1 MPQPY
6 RPDAPGAN
14 PVGRFAQG
22 LVGSAMDLGILTQIA
37 PTLLIASFA
46 VAILSGVIKGA
57 IGFGMPLVILSG
69 LSTFL
74 DPKLALIGM
83 IAPIVVSNALQALR
97 TGVGPAIEAT
107 RSAWRYMLIVCIMIF
122 AAAQLVP
129 VIPSEAFYFVLGIP
143 VLILALIQ
151 LMGLRLIIPLRHR
164 GWAEW
169 AVGLISGVLGGLA
182 GTWGPTTVLY
192 LLAIDMPKARQVI
205 VQGMIYGTGSVTLL
219 FAHLRSGLLNAET
232 IPFTLALL
240 PTALVGMWIGFQIQ
254 DKLDQE
260 KFRKLTLI
268 VLVIAALNLLRKGL
282 LS

>member
-1 MPQPY
+1 
-6 RPDAPGAN
+6 
-14 PVGRFAQG
+14 
-22 LVGSAMDLGILTQIA
+22 
-37 PTLLIASFA
+37 
-46 VAILSGVIKGA
+46 GA

-97 TGVGPAIEAT
+97 TGVAPAIEAT
-107 RSAWRYMLIVCIMIF
+107 RSSWRYILIVCVMIF

-129 VIPSEAFYFVLGIP
+129 VIPSEAFYFILGIP
-143 VLILALIQ
+143 VLALALIQ
-151 LMGLRLIIPLRHR
+151 LMGLRLTIPLRHR

-169 AVGLISGVLGGLA
+169 AVGLISGILGGLA

-219 FAHLRSGLLNAET
+219 FAHLRSGLLNADT
-232 IPFTLALL
+232 LPFTLALL
-240 PTALVGMWIGFQIQ
+240 PTALVGMWIGFRIQ

>member
-1 MPQPY
+1 
-6 RPDAPGAN
+6 
-14 PVGRFAQG
+14 
-22 LVGSAMDLGILTQIA
+22 MDFS
-37 PTLLIASFA
+37 LLIQIDPVLLGASFF

-57 IGFGMPLVILSG
+57 IGFGMPLVIVSG

-74 DPKLALIGM
+74 DPKLALAGIM
-83 IAPIVVSNALQALR
+83 APIVVSNVLQAFR
-97 TGVGPAIEAT
+97 TGITPAVDAT
-107 RSAWRYMLIVCIMIF
+107 RIAWRYMLIVCVAIF

-129 VIPSEAFYFVLGIP
+129 SIPSEAFYFVLGIP
-143 VLILALIQ
+143 VLALSLIQ
-151 LMGLRLIIPLRHR
+151 LMGLRLIIPMRHR

-169 AVGLISGVLGGLA
+169 AVGFVSGILGGLA

-205 VQGMIYGTGSVTLL
+205 VQGMIYGVGSVALV
-219 FAHLRSGLLNAET
+219 FAHLRSGILNAET

-240 PTALVGMWIGFQIQ
+240 PTAVMGMWVGFQIQ
-254 DKLDQE
+254 NQLDQE

-282 LS
+282 VS

>member
-1 MPQPY
+1 
-6 RPDAPGAN
+6 
-14 PVGRFAQG
+14 
-22 LVGSAMDLGILTQIA
+22 MDLGILTQIA

>member
-1 MPQPY
+1 M
-6 RPDAPGAN
+6 AA
-14 PVGRFAQG
+14 RFGVCYASG
-22 LVGSAMDLGILTQIA
+22 MDF
-37 PTLLIASFA
+37 TLLSQIDTFVLVAAFLVA
-46 VAILSGVIKGA
+46 VLSGVIKGA

-74 DPKLALIGM
+74 DPKLALAGM
-83 IAPIVVSNALQALR
+83 MAPIVVSNALQAFR
-97 TGVGPAIEAT
+97 TGIAPAIAAT
-107 RSAWRYMLIVCIMIF
+107 RIAWRYMLIVCIMIF

-129 VIPSEAFYFVLGIP
+129 SIPSEAFYFVLGIP
-143 VLILALIQ
+143 VLTLALIQ

-205 VQGMIYGTGSVTLL
+205 VQGMIYGTGSITLL
-219 FAHLRSGLLNAET
+219 FAHLRSGILNAET

-240 PTALVGMWIGFQIQ
+240 PTAVLGMWIGFQIQ
-254 DKLDQE
+254 DRLDQE

-268 VLVIAALNLLRKGL
+268 VIVLAALNLLRKGL
-282 LS
+282 AL

>member
-1 MPQPY
+1 
-6 RPDAPGAN
+6 
-14 PVGRFAQG
+14 
-22 LVGSAMDLGILTQIA
+22 MDLGVLSHIA
-37 PTLLIASFA
+37 PVLLLAAFG

-74 DPKLALIGM
+74 DPKLALVGM

-97 TGVGPAIEAT
+97 TGVAPAVEAT
-107 RSAWRYMLIVCIMIF
+107 RSAWRYILIVCVMIF

-129 VIPSEAFYFVLGIP
+129 VIPSDAFYFILGIP
-143 VLILALIQ
+143 VLVLALIQ
-151 LMGLRLIIPLRHR
+151 LLGLRLTIPPRHR

-219 FAHLRSGLLNAET
+219 FAHLRSGLLNADT

-240 PTALVGMWIGFQIQ
+240 PTAVLGMWIGFQIQ

-260 KFRKLTLI
+260 RFRKLTLI